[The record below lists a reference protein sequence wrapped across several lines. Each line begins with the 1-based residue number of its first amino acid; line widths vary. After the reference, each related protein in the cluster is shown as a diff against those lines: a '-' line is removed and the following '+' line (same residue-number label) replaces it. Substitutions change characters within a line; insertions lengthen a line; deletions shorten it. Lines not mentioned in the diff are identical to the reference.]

1 MARKIT
7 NALLIL
13 IIIVAAGAGFY
24 LGNQKFA
31 FIQSIFDK
39 SSKSLVAT
47 TSSTLGGASTENEEL
62 EQEISLESPIVA
74 NEEPSDKLDAPSL
87 NIEEPAETEIETGAT
102 QAEIKQMSLAEIEQQ
117 INEIQKQVDILKLEV
132 PKYVAEYELQQIKD
146 AEIQKQIEEIK
157 IQIDTLIKEKQS
169 ISQSA
174 TTIIGEMPTVQKIAD
189 YGEYNLVWRC

>member
-39 SSKSLVAT
+39 SSKSLIAT
-47 TSSTLGGASTENEEL
+47 TSSTLGGASIENEEL
-62 EQEISLESPIVA
+62 EEEISLESPIVI
-74 NEEPSDKLDAPSL
+74 NEEPSDKLDTPSL
-87 NIEEPAETEIETGAT
+87 NIEESAETEIETT
-102 QAEIKQMSLAEIEQQ
+102 QTETNQMSLAEIEQQ
-117 INEIQKQVDILKLEV
+117 LNEIQKQVDILKLEV

-157 IQIDTLIKEKQS
+157 AQIDTLIKEKQS
-169 ISQSA
+169 ISQTT
-174 TTIIGEMPTVQKIAD
+174 TTIIGEMPTVQKITD
-189 YGEYNLVWRC
+189 YNAYNLVWRC